1 MKIIAAMDSFKGS
14 LTSMEAGN
22 AVREGILRAV
32 PDARVVVK
40 PVADGGEGTVEAMA
54 FALGGEL
61 ITCRVKGPI
70 GKKVTASYCIC
81 REKGL
86 AVIEVAQAAGLTLVT
101 ERNPWKATS
110 YGVGELIMD
119 AAEKGC
125 RIFYV
130 GLGGSATN
138 DCGIG
143 MLDALGIHFY
153 DGDGKRLKAI
163 LTNLGKIE
171 RISLEDTNGVL
182 EECTFTTACDVINPL
197 CGKNGATYV
206 FGPQK
211 GIMPH
216 ERESIDRDF
225 HHFAD
230 ICASFLDKDMRD
242 EPGAGAAGGLGYAF
256 YSFFHT
262 RSISGIQMVLQAT
275 ELEKEMKDA
284 DLVVTGEGQLDEQT
298 MMGKVPAGI
307 AALAK
312 RNNCMVIALAGSVKA
327 GACCNKNGIDACFSI
342 QKGAVSLQEAMQKEN
357 AYNNL
362 KDTSEQIFRLIAG
375 KESRHVT

>member
-22 AVREGILRAV
+22 AVREGILKV
-32 PDARVVVK
+32 LPDARVVVK
-40 PVADGGEGTVEAMA
+40 PMADGGEGTVEAMA
-54 FALGGEL
+54 SALGGEL
-61 ITCRVKGPI
+61 IMCRVKGPV

-86 AVIEVAQAAGLTLVT
+86 AVIEAAQAAGLTLMT
-101 ERNPWKATS
+101 ERDPWKATS

-119 AAEKGC
+119 AVEKGC
-125 RIFYV
+125 RKIYV

-138 DCGIG
+138 DCGLG

-153 DGDGKRLKAI
+153 DGDERRLEAI
-163 LTNLGKIE
+163 LPNLGKIK
-171 RISLEDTNGVL
+171 RISLEEKNRVL

-211 GIMPH
+211 GIMPD

-230 ICASFLDKDMRD
+230 VCTSFLEKDMRD

-256 YSFFHT
+256 YTFFHT

-275 ELEKEMKDA
+275 ELGKEMQDT

-312 RNNCMVIALAGSVKA
+312 KNGCMVIALAGSVKA
-327 GACCNKNGIDACFSI
+327 GTRCNENGIDAYFSI
-342 QKGAVSLQEAMQKEN
+342 QKGAVSLQEAMRKEN
-357 AYNNL
+357 AYSNL
-362 KDTSEQIFRLIAG
+362 KDKSNYTF
-375 KESRHVT
+375 

>member
-22 AVREGILRAV
+22 AVREGILRAL
-32 PDARVVVK
+32 PYARVVVK

-54 FALGGEL
+54 SALGGTL
-61 ITCRVKGPI
+61 IKCRVTGPD
-70 GKKVTASYCIC
+70 GKEVTASYCIC

-86 AVIEVAQAAGLTLVT
+86 AVIEAAQAAGLTLMA

-119 AAEKGC
+119 AIEKGC
-125 RIFYV
+125 RNFYV

-143 MLDALGIHFY
+143 MLEALGIHFY
-153 DGDGKRLKAI
+153 DGDGRRLEAI
-163 LTNLGKIE
+163 LRNLGKIE
-171 RISLEDTNGVL
+171 RISLEEKNRIL

-211 GIMPH
+211 GIMPE
-216 ERESIDRDF
+216 EREIIDRDF

-230 ICASFLDKDMRD
+230 VCASFLDKDMQ
-242 EPGAGAAGGLGYAF
+242 EMPGAGAAGGLGYAF
-256 YSFFHT
+256 YSFLHT
-262 RSISGIQMVLQAT
+262 RSITGIQMVLQAT
-275 ELEKEMKDA
+275 ELEKEMEDT

-312 RNNCMVIALAGSVKA
+312 RNGCMVIALAGSVKA

-362 KDTSEQIFRLIAG
+362 KDTTEQIFRLIAG